1 MSNHAQVAIA
11 YFGRVDADM
20 DSGAVDLLALNAL
33 DVDDKLLAVDLHH
46 LPDLLTLVMTSHHL
60 AKTSNTFTTC

>member
-1 MSNHAQVAIA
+1 MVIA
-11 YFGRVDADM
+11 NLGGVDADV
-20 DSGAVDLLALNAL
+20 DSGSVDLLTLNAL

-60 AKTSNTFTTC
+60 SKTSNALQTFYRI